1 MTITREQGI
10 MAKSYLYRA
19 AESTMLAYHADEKW
33 SRDYWLREVEA
44 AFKQAATEL
53 GFLVEPVSKD
63 AAGAEALALSEANG
77 SGAVELPTPASP
89 PEAA

>member
-10 MAKSYLYRA
+10 MAKGYMYRA

-53 GFLVEPVSKD
+53 GFTVERIEAN
-63 AAGAEALALSEANG
+63 AAAPEAKCEANG
-77 SGAVELPTPASP
+77 GGADELPAPASP